1 VIQAAGPS
9 IRTFYIQEGVHF
21 ICNDVKHHNF
31 KPLIRVT
38 LINSKIS
45 VVYRYT
51 CSLLAVTL
59 ADVCVA
65 HIIDVNVF
73 NLQTL
78 SKATKDILIY
88 KNTEMLVGLLKD
100 MCFI

>member
-1 VIQAAGPS
+1 MA
-9 IRTFYIQEGVHF
+9 
-21 ICNDVKHHNF
+21 
-31 KPLIRVT
+31 

-45 VVYRYT
+45 VKSRYT

-65 HIIDVNVF
+65 HIIDVNAF

-78 SKATKDILIY
+78 SKATKDILMY
-88 KNTEMLVGLLKD
+88 KNKEILVGLLKD